1 VKFLTAGRANDVR
14 IILYL
19 FKAPTGPS
27 PGAIAKVFV
36 NSPQRDDDGEYF
48 YGVLPPP
55 FSTREL
61 NRVRLLPMSKQ
72 SPYLRRS
79 QS

>member
-14 IILYL
+14 IFLYL

-27 PGAIAKVFV
+27 AGAIAKVFV

-48 YGVLPPP
+48 
-55 FSTREL
+55 
-61 NRVRLLPMSKQ
+61 
-72 SPYLRRS
+72 
-79 QS
+79 